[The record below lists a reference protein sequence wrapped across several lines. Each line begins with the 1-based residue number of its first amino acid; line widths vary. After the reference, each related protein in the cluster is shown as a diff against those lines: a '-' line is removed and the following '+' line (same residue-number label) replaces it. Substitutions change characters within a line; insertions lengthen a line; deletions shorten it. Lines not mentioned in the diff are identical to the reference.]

1 MDVSSSRLLLDLT
14 VQIKELI
21 NIQYNV
27 TIYRSLVQ
35 IGLVDTNLT
44 ETNETVFC
52 RVYDVNRSTSL
63 HLSLIV

>member
-35 IGLVDTNLT
+35 IGLVDTNL
-44 ETNETVFC
+44 N
-52 RVYDVNRSTSL
+52 
-63 HLSLIV
+63 